1 MSAISAYSGYVPP
14 TPQPA
19 SPNAS
24 QSKSVASGCSNC
36 GSGSCQGCGDK
47 LSTQTDN
54 KDAFTLSDAEQKQ
67 VNKLAA
73 RDREVRAHEQAHKA
87 VGGQYTGAISYDYQR
102 GPDGKQ
108 YAVGG
113 EVPID
118 ASEIPGDPA
127 ATIEKMR
134 IVKAAALAP
143 AEPSG
148 QDRKVAAMADAKSAK
163 ARAELNAQ
171 KAEEADPNAPKDPQ
185 DQLSPDINA
194 QLAEMRQQD
203 EASRTGP
210 ANPAVAAP
218 TDMTAYAANA
228 YAQPSRAITAL
239 VA

>member
-1 MSAISAYSGYVPP
+1 MNSSSAYSGSVPP
-14 TPQPA
+14 MPPPA
-19 SPNAS
+19 SANAPA
-24 QSKSVASGCSNC
+24 SKNSAA
-36 GSGSCQGCGDK
+36 
-47 LSTQTDN
+47 
-54 KDAFTLSDAEQKQ
+54 DAFILTDAEQKQ

-118 ASEIPGDPA
+118 ASEIPGDPE

-134 IVKAAALAP
+134 VVKAAALAP

-148 QDRKVAAMADAKSAK
+148 QDRKVAAMADAKSAQ

-171 KAEEADPNAPKDPQ
+171 KAEEADPNAPKNP
-185 DQLSPDINA
+185 LNPDINA

-203 EASRTGP
+203 EAESEGP
-210 ANPAVAAP
+210 NNPAETAP
-218 TDMTAYAANA
+218 TDMTAYAAHA
-228 YAQPSRAITAL
+228 YQQQSRAITAL
-239 VA
+239 AA